1 MAEKNQMFN
10 EMMKAARSWLSQRNP
25 EDIGEKAGV
34 EYKDG
39 TFYLMSLGVA
49 VRVSY
54 PDWKITPKL
63 DPWHQLGILHY
74 LHLADGTP
82 LTGNLITF
90 AQQKDGMVRG
100 GGFDRK
106 VEAAVRQLDL
116 AALQARCA
124 ALAGQEKESG
134 ADYCVVLPVLPRY
147 PVTLNYWAADEEFPA
162 SGRLLLDSSAE
173 HYLTIEDSVMV
184 GELLL
189 ERLLGK

>member
-1 MAEKNQMFN
+1 MAEKNQMFD
-10 EMMKAARSWLSQRNP
+10 EMMKAAKSWLSQRKP
-25 EDIGEKAGV
+25 EDIGEKAGA

-39 TFYLMSLGVA
+39 AFHLTSLGVA

-54 PDWKITPKL
+54 PDWEITPEL

-82 LTGNLITF
+82 LTGKPITF
-90 AQQKDGMVRG
+90 AQQKDGLVRG

-116 AALQARCA
+116 PTLQERCA
-124 ALAGQEKESG
+124 ALAGREKQST
-134 ADYCVVLPVLPRY
+134 ADYCVELPALPRY

-173 HYLTIEDSVMV
+173 HYLTIEDSVML